1 MAAENNQGQRSRR
14 SDRYNEQ
21 VPQRVNQ
28 AAAQM
33 QMRQG
38 PSGNPGGWQNGYT
51 SQKEA
56 RQQHEAM
63 QRYYAQQEYNA
74 RMRSSWKENTG
85 TFQQDGTQR
94 GFVPQQTG
102 TYQTGKGSQN
112 GKGGTGKKWLIWIL
126 ALVCVA
132 AICAGVYYLNERI
145 IQPAAVARQEE
156 EVVRPYDSLY
166 CNGVYIDGIHLGGMT
181 PEQAYNSVTS
191 QIQQRSD
198 AWSVNLVYE
207 GRTVTTITADMLG
220 MNADVGAVL
229 NAAWKQGHTDANG
242 QDISIHDRYLA
253 MQALEQTPYSAYTS
267 VPNGDTGLIDNI
279 LNSIKEQIDTPAQD
293 AAMVEFNPSLNYPF
307 VFTDEVYGW
316 NLNTEPLKQRLYEM
330 VATLE
335 SGEVE
340 IKPDVIEP
348 TVKLVDLKKNYEL
361 RSSVSTPIS
370 SSSTDNRN
378 DNIRTA
384 FSRFNGYV
392 LDPDSKFSFNGVVGQ
407 RTEKNGF
414 KTAIEYVYGDHVEG
428 VGGGVC
434 QASSTL
440 YRAAVCAGLQIL
452 NREAHSDAVSY
463 CDYGMDAT
471 VYWEGKRKIDFV
483 FKNNTDG
490 PIYIVASVQKDP
502 ANNRRLV
509 AKVSIYGQYM
519 DGVRYEMESK
529 TVKVLDAPEKPVY
542 VKDTE
547 GTYVT
552 YKDQQKSVSKPQD
565 GRIVESY
572 RVEYVNN
579 ELIEKK
585 LLFTDEYPAKPER
598 IYVGVKDRD

>member
-1 MAAENNQGQRSRR
+1 MATGNGQGQRSRR
-14 SDRYNEQ
+14 SDRYNGQ
-21 VPQRVNQ
+21 VPTRVDQ
-28 AAAQM
+28 AASQM
-33 QMRQG
+33 YVRQSS
-38 PSGNPGGWQNGYT
+38 SGTSTGWQNGYT
-51 SQKEA
+51 SEKQV
-56 RQQHEAM
+56 RQQQEAM

-74 RMRSSWKENTG
+74 RMQRSWKENTG

-102 TYQTGKGSQN
+102 TYHTGAGGN
-112 GKGGTGKKWLIWIL
+112 KGGHSKKWMIWAL
-126 ALVCVA
+126 AVLCVA
-132 AICAGVYYLNERI
+132 GLCAGVYFLNDLI
-145 IQPAAVARQEE
+145 IQPAAEARAEE
-156 EVVRPYDSLY
+156 EAVRPFDSLY
-166 CNGVYIDGIHLGGMT
+166 CNGVYVDGIHLGGMT
-181 PEQAYNSVTS
+181 PEQAYNTVTS
-191 QIQQRSD
+191 QIQQRND
-198 AWSVNLVYE
+198 AWSVSLTYE
-207 GRTVTTITADMLG
+207 GRSVTTITANMLG
-220 MNADVGAVL
+220 MNADVGNVL
-229 NAAWKQGHTDANG
+229 NEAWKQGHTDVNG
-242 QDISIHDRYLA
+242 HELGVHERYLA
-253 MQALEQTPYSAYTS
+253 MQSLEQAPYAAYTA
-267 VPNGDTGLIDNI
+267 VPDGDTGLIDSI
-279 LNSIKEQIDTPAQD
+279 LASIKEQVDIPAQD
-293 AAMVEFNPSLNYPF
+293 AAMVEFNPELSYPF
-307 VFTDEVYGW
+307 LFTDEVYGR
-316 NLNTEPLKQRLYEM
+316 NLNTEPLKTRLYQM

-340 IKPDVIEP
+340 IRPDVIEP
-348 TVKLVDLKKNYEL
+348 NVKLVDLKKNYEL

-384 FSRFNGYV
+384 FSRFNGYI
-392 LDPDSKFSFNGVVGQ
+392 LEPDAKFSFNSVVGQ

-440 YRAAVCAGLQIL
+440 YKAAVCAGLQIV
-452 NREAHSDAVSY
+452 NREPHSDAVSY

-471 VYWEGKRKIDFV
+471 VFWEGKRKIDFV

-490 PIYIVASVQKDP
+490 PVYLVASVQADP
-502 ANNRRLV
+502 ANKRRLI

-529 TVKVLDAPEKPVY
+529 IVKVLDAPEKPSY

-552 YKDQQKSVSKPQD
+552 YKDQQKSVSKPQE
-565 GRIVESY
+565 GYVVESY

-598 IYVGVKDRD
+598 IYVGVKDRN